1 MDLVIIVTDNDV
13 SKENIRKAQEHEVP
27 LVIAW
32 SDDVQ
37 GDSHALLN
45 AASHLAHA
53 QIRIQRLSHIMDG
66 QTVFHFHH
74 TAVGIHFHLGKMR

>member
-13 SKENIRKAQEHEVP
+13 SKENIRKAQGHEVP

-37 GDSHALLN
+37 GDSHALDEFPPFL
-45 AASHLAHA
+45 
-53 QIRIQRLSHIMDG
+53 
-66 QTVFHFHH
+66 
-74 TAVGIHFHLGKMR
+74 